1 MSPEEA
7 ANPAAFYPFP
17 AETESKVPRK
27 RHAPRCPGHGG
38 TEEAGS

>member
-7 ANPAAFYPFP
+7 ANLTAFYPSP

-27 RHAPRCPGHGG
+27 RHTPHYPGRGG
-38 TEEAGS
+38 TEKAGS